1 MHGLWHARRSM
12 VDHAARN
19 MTRTI
24 CMLIYAGGQSLD
36 ISGPLE
42 VFALADRQA
51 REDGTASAP
60 LYRLQLVA
68 RDNAAVTLSS
78 GMRVLPDL
86 ACAQLDPAATDTLL
100 ISGGMGDA
108 LDRARADRTLVQWL
122 GCSGP
127 QVRRL
132 GSICSGALLL
142 AEAGL
147 LDGREATTHWRDVA
161 ELGRRYRQV
170 RVIPDAIYTRD
181 GPVWTSAGITAGM
194 DLALAMVA
202 DDHGMPLALKVA
214 KRMVMAGKRSG
225 GQSQFSSQLEELDIP
240 DAFARLT
247 EWIRENLRSRLSL
260 DILAGQACMSPRH
273 FGRRFQQAFGSTPQ
287 KYVERLRVEA
297 AKSLLENSTR
307 DLKRIAS
314 DCGFASTDAMRR
326 AFLRQL
332 GIRPS
337 DYRERFGAA

>member
-1 MHGLWHARRSM
+1 
-12 VDHAARN
+12 
-19 MTRTI
+19 
-24 CMLIYAGGQSLD
+24 MLIYAGGQSLD

-51 REDGTASAP
+51 HEDGTAHAP
-60 LYRLQLVA
+60 LYRLRLVA
-68 RDNAAVTLSS
+68 SEHVPVALSS
-78 GMRVLPDL
+78 GMRVIPDL
-86 ACAQLDPAATDTLL
+86 TCAQLDPAGTDTLL

-108 LDRARADRTLVQWL
+108 VDQSRADRTLVQWL
-122 GCSGP
+122 RSSGH
-127 QVRRL
+127 QVRRI

-161 ELGRRYRQV
+161 ELRRRYPQV

-202 DDHGMPLALKVA
+202 EDHGMPLALKVA
-214 KRMVMAGKRSG
+214 KRMVMVSKRSG
-225 GQSQFSSQLEELDIP
+225 GQSQFSSQLEELDVP

-247 EWIRENLRSRLSL
+247 EWIRGNLRSRLSV
-260 DILAGQACMSPRH
+260 DILAAQVCMSPRH
-273 FGRRFQQAFGSTPQ
+273 FGRRFQQALGSTPQ
-287 KYVERLRVEA
+287 KYIEQLRVES

-307 DLKRIAS
+307 ELKRIAS
-314 DCGFASTDAMRR
+314 DCGFASEDAMRQ
-326 AFLRQL
+326 AFLRHL

-337 DYRERFGAA
+337 DYRERFGAG

>member
-1 MHGLWHARRSM
+1 
-12 VDHAARN
+12 
-19 MTRTI
+19 
-24 CMLIYAGGQSLD
+24 MLIYAGGQSLD

-51 REDGTASAP
+51 HEDGTAHAP
-60 LYRLQLVA
+60 LYRLRLVA
-68 RDNAAVTLSS
+68 SEHVPVALSS
-78 GMRVLPDL
+78 GMRVVPDL
-86 ACAQLDPAATDTLL
+86 TCAQLDPAGTDTLL

-108 LDRARADRTLVQWL
+108 VDQSRADRTLVQWL
-122 GCSGP
+122 RNSGH
-127 QVRRL
+127 QVRRI

-161 ELGRRYRQV
+161 ELRRRYPQV

-202 DDHGMPLALKVA
+202 EDHGMPLALKVA
-214 KRMVMAGKRSG
+214 KRMVMVSKRSG
-225 GQSQFSSQLEELDIP
+225 GQSQFSSQLEELDVP

-247 EWIRENLRSRLSL
+247 EWIRGNLRSRLSV
-260 DILAGQACMSPRH
+260 DILAAQVCMSPRH
-273 FGRRFQQAFGSTPQ
+273 FGRRFQQALGSTPQ
-287 KYVERLRVEA
+287 KYIEQLRVES

-307 DLKRIAS
+307 ELKRIAS
-314 DCGFASTDAMRR
+314 DCGFASEDAMRQ
-326 AFLRQL
+326 AFLRHL

-337 DYRERFGAA
+337 DYRERFGAG

>member
-1 MHGLWHARRSM
+1 
-12 VDHAARN
+12 
-19 MTRTI
+19 
-24 CMLIYAGGQSLD
+24 MLIYADGQSLD

-51 REDGTASAP
+51 HEDGTARAP

-68 RDNAAVTLSS
+68 RDHGAVSLSS
-78 GMRVLPDL
+78 GMRVMPDL
-86 ACAQLDPAATDTLL
+86 TCAQLDLAGTDTLL
-100 ISGGMGDA
+100 VSGGMGDA
-108 LDRARADRTLVQWL
+108 LDRARADRTLVEWL
-122 GCSGP
+122 GSSGP
-127 QVRRL
+127 QMRRI

-147 LDGREATTHWRDVA
+147 LDGREATTHWSDVA
-161 ELGRRYRQV
+161 ELRQRYPLV
-170 RVIPDAIYTRD
+170 RVVPDAIYTRD

-214 KRMVMAGKRSG
+214 KRMVMVSKRSG
-225 GQSQFSSQLEELDIP
+225 GQSQFSSQLEDLDIP

-247 EWIRENLRSRLSL
+247 EWMRANLRYRLSVE
-260 DILAGQACMSPRH
+260 ILAGQACMSPRH
-273 FGRRFQQAFGSTPQ
+273 FGRKFQQTFGITPQ
-287 KYVERLRVEA
+287 KYIERLRVET

-314 DCGFASTDAMRR
+314 DCGFASDDAMRQ
-326 AFLRQL
+326 AFLRHL